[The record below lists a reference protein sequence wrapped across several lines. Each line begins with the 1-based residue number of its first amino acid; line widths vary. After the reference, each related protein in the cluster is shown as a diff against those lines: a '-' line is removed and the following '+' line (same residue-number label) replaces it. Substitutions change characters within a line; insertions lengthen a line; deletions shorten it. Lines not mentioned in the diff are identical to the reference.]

1 MTGFDLGS
9 LGSIGGFDVANFQK
23 EIMRVMAERGPNMI
37 DPPKVGGEL
46 APSRSSDTGEMRG
59 GFEGLLEGAVGQVQ
73 SLQKDTQAKVRSMM
87 LGEGAE
93 LHDVMIAA
101 NKSDMAFSLLLE
113 VRNRMV
119 DAWDKL
125 SRSVM

>member
-9 LGSIGGFDVANFQK
+9 IGGFDIGRFQK
-23 EIMRVMAERGPNMI
+23 EVMRAMSERGPNMI
-37 DPPKVGGEL
+37 DPPKVGENAPLRPSTASSPVEGRGFDGFLGDAIGEVN
-46 APSRSSDTGEMRG
+46 D
-59 GFEGLLEGAVGQVQ
+59 
-73 SLQKDTQAKVRSMM
+73 LQKDTQDKVRGMM
-87 LGEGAE
+87 LGEGVE

-113 VRNRMV
+113 VRNKLV

>member
-9 LGSIGGFDVANFQK
+9 IGGFDIGRFQK
-23 EIMRVMAERGPNMI
+23 EVMRAMSERGPNMI
-37 DPPKVGGEL
+37 DPPKVGENVPLRPSTTSETVEGKGFDGFLGE
-46 APSRSSDTGEMRG
+46 AIGKVD
-59 GFEGLLEGAVGQVQ
+59 
-73 SLQKDTQAKVRSMM
+73 SLQKDTQQKVRGMM
-87 LGEGAE
+87 LGEGVE

-113 VRNRMV
+113 VRNKLV

>member
-9 LGSIGGFDVANFQK
+9 IGGFDIGRFQK
-23 EIMRVMAERGPNMI
+23 EVMRAMSERGPNMI
-37 DPPKVGGEL
+37 DPPKVGENTPLRPSTTSPVEGKGFDGFLGDAIGEVN
-46 APSRSSDTGEMRG
+46 A
-59 GFEGLLEGAVGQVQ
+59 
-73 SLQKDTQAKVRSMM
+73 LQKDTQDKVRGMM
-87 LGEGAE
+87 LGEGVE

-113 VRNRMV
+113 VRNKLV

>member
-9 LGSIGGFDVANFQK
+9 IGGFDIGRFQK
-23 EIMRVMAERGPNMI
+23 EVMRAMSERGPNMI
-37 DPPKVGGEL
+37 DPPKVGENVPLRPSPTSSPVEGKGFDGFLGDAIGEVN
-46 APSRSSDTGEMRG
+46 A
-59 GFEGLLEGAVGQVQ
+59 
-73 SLQKDTQAKVRSMM
+73 LQKDTQEKVRGMM
-87 LGEGAE
+87 LGEGVE

-113 VRNRMV
+113 VRNKLV

>member
-9 LGSIGGFDVANFQK
+9 IGGFDIGRFQK
-23 EIMRVMAERGPNMI
+23 EVMRAMSERGPNMI
-37 DPPKVGGEL
+37 DPPKVGENVPLRPSTTSETIEGRGFDGFLGE
-46 APSRSSDTGEMRG
+46 AIGK
-59 GFEGLLEGAVGQVQ
+59 VN
-73 SLQKDTQAKVRSMM
+73 SLQKDTQQKVRGMM
-87 LGEGAE
+87 LGEGVE

-113 VRNRMV
+113 VRNKLV

>member
-9 LGSIGGFDVANFQK
+9 IGSFDIGRFQK
-23 EIMRVMAERGPNMI
+23 EVMRAMSERGPNMI
-37 DPPKVGGEL
+37 DPPKVGENVPLRPSTTSETVEGKGFDGFLGE
-46 APSRSSDTGEMRG
+46 AIGTVD
-59 GFEGLLEGAVGQVQ
+59 
-73 SLQKDTQAKVRSMM
+73 SLQKDTQAKVRGMM
-87 LGEGAE
+87 LGEGVE

-113 VRNRMV
+113 VRNKLV

>member
-9 LGSIGGFDVANFQK
+9 IGSFDVARFQK
-23 EIMRVMAERGPNMI
+23 EVMRAMSERGPNMI
-37 DPPKVGGEL
+37 DPPKVGENTPLRPSTTSATPADGKGFDGFLGDAIGE
-46 APSRSSDTGEMRG
+46 
-59 GFEGLLEGAVGQVQ
+59 VQ
-73 SLQKDTQAKVRSMM
+73 ALQKDTQAKVRGMM
-87 LGEGAE
+87 LGEGVE

-113 VRNRMV
+113 VRNKLV

>member
-9 LGSIGGFDVANFQK
+9 IGGFDIGRFQK
-23 EIMRVMAERGPNMI
+23 EVMRAMSERGPNMI
-37 DPPKVGGEL
+37 DPPKVGENVPLRASTTSETVEGKGFDGFLGE
-46 APSRSSDTGEMRG
+46 AIDT
-59 GFEGLLEGAVGQVQ
+59 VD
-73 SLQKDTQAKVRSMM
+73 SLQKDTQQKVRGMM
-87 LGEGAE
+87 LGEGVE

-113 VRNRMV
+113 VRNKLV

>member
-9 LGSIGGFDVANFQK
+9 IGGFDIGRFQK
-23 EIMRVMAERGPNMI
+23 EVMRAMSERGPNMI
-37 DPPKVGGEL
+37 DPPKVGENVPLRPSTASSPVEGKGFDGFLGDAIGEVN
-46 APSRSSDTGEMRG
+46 D
-59 GFEGLLEGAVGQVQ
+59 
-73 SLQKDTQAKVRSMM
+73 LQKDTQDKVRGMM
-87 LGEGAE
+87 LGEGVE

-113 VRNRMV
+113 VRNKLV

-125 SRSVM
+125 SRSAM

>member
-9 LGSIGGFDVANFQK
+9 IGGFDIGRFQK
-23 EIMRVMAERGPNMI
+23 EVMRAMSERGPNMI
-37 DPPKVGGEL
+37 DPPKVGENVPLRPSTTSAPVEGKGFDGFLGDAIGEVN
-46 APSRSSDTGEMRG
+46 A
-59 GFEGLLEGAVGQVQ
+59 
-73 SLQKDTQAKVRSMM
+73 LQKDTQQKVRGMM
-87 LGEGAE
+87 LGEGVE

-113 VRNRMV
+113 VRNKLV

>member
-9 LGSIGGFDVANFQK
+9 LGSIGGFDAANLQK

-46 APSRSSDTGEMRG
+46 APSTTDIGETRG

-73 SLQKDTQAKVRSMM
+73 SLQKDTQDKVRSMM

-113 VRNRMV
+113 VRNKLV

>member
-9 LGSIGGFDVANFQK
+9 IGGFDIGRFQK
-23 EIMRVMAERGPNMI
+23 EVMRAMSERGPNMI
-37 DPPKVGGEL
+37 DPPKVGENVPLRPSTTSETVEGKGFDGFLGE
-46 APSRSSDTGEMRG
+46 AIGT
-59 GFEGLLEGAVGQVQ
+59 VN
-73 SLQKDTQAKVRSMM
+73 SLQKDTQAKVRGMM
-87 LGEGAE
+87 LGEGVE

-113 VRNRMV
+113 VRNKLV

>member
-9 LGSIGGFDVANFQK
+9 IGGFDIGRFQK
-23 EIMRVMAERGPNMI
+23 EVMRAMSERGPNMI
-37 DPPKVGGEL
+37 DPPKVGENVPLRPSTTSETVEGKGFDGFLGE
-46 APSRSSDTGEMRG
+46 AIGK
-59 GFEGLLEGAVGQVQ
+59 VN
-73 SLQKDTQAKVRSMM
+73 SLQKDTQQKVRGMM
-87 LGEGAE
+87 LGEGVE

-113 VRNRMV
+113 VRNKLV

>member
-1 MTGFDLGS
+1 
-9 LGSIGGFDVANFQK
+9 
-23 EIMRVMAERGPNMI
+23 
-37 DPPKVGGEL
+37 
-46 APSRSSDTGEMRG
+46 
-59 GFEGLLEGAVGQVQ
+59 VQ
-73 SLQKDTQAKVRSMM
+73 SLQKDTQDKVRSMM

-101 NKSDMAFSLLLE
+101 NKSDMAFSLMLE
-113 VRNRMV
+113 VRNKLV

>member
-9 LGSIGGFDVANFQK
+9 IGGFDIGRFQK
-23 EIMRVMAERGPNMI
+23 EVMRAMSERGPNMI
-37 DPPKVGGEL
+37 DPPKVGENVPLRPSTTSESVEGKGFDGFLGE
-46 APSRSSDTGEMRG
+46 AIGTVD
-59 GFEGLLEGAVGQVQ
+59 
-73 SLQKDTQAKVRSMM
+73 SLQKDTQAKVRGMM
-87 LGEGAE
+87 LGEGVE

-113 VRNRMV
+113 VRNKLV
-119 DAWDKL
+119 DPWDKL

>member
-9 LGSIGGFDVANFQK
+9 IGGFDIGRFQK
-23 EIMRVMAERGPNMI
+23 EVMRAMSERGPNMI
-37 DPPKVGGEL
+37 DPPKVGENTPL
-46 APSRSSDTGEMRG
+46 RPSSTTIAPSEGK
-59 GFEGLLEGAVGQVQ
+59 GFEGFLGDAIGEVNA
-73 SLQKDTQAKVRSMM
+73 LQKDTQDKVRSMM

-113 VRNRMV
+113 VRNKMV

>member
-9 LGSIGGFDVANFQK
+9 IGGFDIGRFQK
-23 EIMRVMAERGPNMI
+23 EVMRAMSERGPNMI
-37 DPPKVGGEL
+37 DPPKVGENVPLRPSTTSETIEGKGFDGFLGE
-46 APSRSSDTGEMRG
+46 AIGK
-59 GFEGLLEGAVGQVQ
+59 VN
-73 SLQKDTQAKVRSMM
+73 SLQKDTQQKVRGMM
-87 LGEGAE
+87 LGEGVE

-113 VRNRMV
+113 VRNKLV

>member
-9 LGSIGGFDVANFQK
+9 IGGFDIGRFQK
-23 EIMRVMAERGPNMI
+23 EVMRAMSERGPNMI
-37 DPPKVGGEL
+37 DPPKVGENVPLRPSTTSETVEGKGFDGFLGE
-46 APSRSSDTGEMRG
+46 AIDT
-59 GFEGLLEGAVGQVQ
+59 VD
-73 SLQKDTQAKVRSMM
+73 SLQKDTQQKVRGMM
-87 LGEGAE
+87 LGEGVE

-113 VRNRMV
+113 VRNKLV

>member
-9 LGSIGGFDVANFQK
+9 LGSIGGFDAANFQK

-46 APSRSSDTGEMRG
+46 APSTTDIGETRG

-73 SLQKDTQAKVRSMM
+73 SLQKDTQDKVRSMM

-113 VRNRMV
+113 VRNKLV

>member
-9 LGSIGGFDVANFQK
+9 IGGFDIGRFQK
-23 EIMRVMAERGPNMI
+23 EVMRAMSERGPNMI
-37 DPPKVGGEL
+37 DPPKVGENVPLRPSTTSESVEGKGFDGFLGE
-46 APSRSSDTGEMRG
+46 AIGTVD
-59 GFEGLLEGAVGQVQ
+59 
-73 SLQKDTQAKVRSMM
+73 SLQKDTQAKVRGMM
-87 LGEGAE
+87 LGEGVE

-113 VRNRMV
+113 VRNKLV

>member
-9 LGSIGGFDVANFQK
+9 IGSFDVARFQK
-23 EIMRVMAERGPNMI
+23 EVMRAMSERGPNMI
-37 DPPKVGGEL
+37 DPPKVGENTPLRPSTTTSAPVEGKGFDGFLGDAIGE
-46 APSRSSDTGEMRG
+46 
-59 GFEGLLEGAVGQVQ
+59 VQ
-73 SLQKDTQAKVRSMM
+73 ALQKDTQAKVRGMM
-87 LGEGAE
+87 LGEGVE

-113 VRNRMV
+113 VRNKLV